1 MSKKKLKKDGTISK
15 QGEGG
20 TGRRPLKW
28 GSVNELVEY
37 ANDFFKWCE
46 ENEKR
51 PTVTRLAYYLGCD
64 RKDLMRYEN
73 YEQYDWLKRLSEE
86 EKKSYSNTIKHIKRR
101 IEAEYEDSLFDK
113 SSTTGAIFT
122 LKNNYNW
129 VDKQEVVTNNNKND
143 SNLSAEE
150 IEKQLKE
157 LENKNEG

>member
-1 MSKKKLKKDGTISK
+1 MAEEKLKKDGTISR

-28 GSVNELVEY
+28 NNVNELVQY

-46 ENEKR
+46 DNSKR
-51 PTVTRLAYYLGCD
+51 PTVTRLAYYLRCD

-73 YEQYDWLKRLSEE
+73 YQQYDWLKRLSEE
-86 EKKSYSNTIKHIKRR
+86 EKKSYSNTIKEIKRR

-129 VDKQEVVTNNNKND
+129 VDKQEVVTN
-143 SNLSAEE
+143 SNTNSSDLSAEE
-150 IEKQLKE
+150 IEKQLALLEK
-157 LENKNEG
+157 ENK